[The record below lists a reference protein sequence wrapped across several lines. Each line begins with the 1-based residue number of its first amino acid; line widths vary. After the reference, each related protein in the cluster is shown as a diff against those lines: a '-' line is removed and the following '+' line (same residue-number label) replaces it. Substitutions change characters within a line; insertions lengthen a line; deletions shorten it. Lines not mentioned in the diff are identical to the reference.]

1 MENLKKLIE
10 KSGYNV
16 KIVNQ
21 YKVVATKENFTIN
34 ASSLQ
39 TLAIKLEL

>member
-1 MENLKKLIE
+1 MELLKELIE

-21 YKVVATKENFTIN
+21 YKVIATKENFIIN

-39 TLAIKLEL
+39 TLAIKLGL